1 MSLENHSVNK
11 LSLCWGSL
19 DGVAYPE
26 FLSAASEAGFE
37 AVTLNSALYRQATA
51 SGLSDTDITASLRD
65 QGLQVS
71 GIDPLFNWLPGSV
84 VLDGSDSISVCTQV
98 SMEEVFHLAH
108 VAETD
113 LVNAPLGLAIASS
126 EQEIVDGFG
135 ILCEKAKR
143 ESLRVS
149 LEFMPFN
156 QVPDLETAFR
166 IVEQAGYSN
175 GGIMVDCWHLHRGG
189 GMADDLLEIPGNRIF
204 AMQIDDALSE
214 PLPDIIEETM
224 NQRLPPGDGC
234 IDLARVVRNLRSIGA
249 AVYVDV
255 EVFNESLRALPAVQ
269 RARRLYDATAAVLGQ
284 A

>member
-1 MSLENHSVNK
+1 MNPENHSVNK

-26 FLSAASEAGFE
+26 FLSAASEVGFD

-51 SGLSDTDITASLRD
+51 SGFSDTDIRASLRD
-65 QGLQVS
+65 HGLQVS
-71 GIDPLFNWLPGSV
+71 GIDPLFNWLPDSV
-84 VLDGSDSISVCTQV
+84 VLDGSDPVSVCTQV

-108 VAETD
+108 VVETD
-113 LVNAPLGLAIASS
+113 LVNAPLGLATPSS
-126 EQEIVDGFG
+126 EQEIVDSFG
-135 ILCEKAKR
+135 ILCEKAKG

-156 QVPDLETAFR
+156 QVSDLETALR
-166 IVEQAGYSN
+166 IVEHAGYSN

-214 PLPDIIEETM
+214 PLPDMIEETM

-269 RARRLYDATAAVLGQ
+269 RARSLYNATAAVLAQ
-284 A
+284 V